1 VTDGLLLGMVSAA
14 WLGILT
20 SISPCPLTTNIAAIS
35 FVGRRI
41 GSPRAAL
48 ATGLLYTL
56 GRTLV
61 YVVLGTLLVSSLL
74 SAPVVSHLLQK
85 YMNKLLGPILILVGM
100 VLVGLIQFNTKG
112 SGLTE
117 KVGKR
122 VEAWGMWGALPLGVV
137 FALSFCPGSAAL
149 FFGSLVPLAVKYES
163 RLLLPTVYS
172 AGTALP
178 VLVFAILIVLGTRA
192 VGRAFDRITQFEFW
206 ARRITGILFIA
217 IGIYYCLAFIF
228 HGLFAALALRG
239 GPLAQEPAV
248 VLGA

>member
-1 VTDGLLLGMVSAA
+1 MTDGLAFGIASAV

-20 SISPCPLTTNIAAIS
+20 SISPCPLATNIAAIS
-35 FVGRRI
+35 FIGRRI
-41 GSPRAAL
+41 GSPRAVL
-48 ATGLLYTL
+48 ATGLLYTF

-100 VLVGLIQFNTKG
+100 ILVGLIQFNTTG
-112 SGLTE
+112 SRLGE
-117 KVGKR
+117 KVGER
-122 VEAWGMWGALPLGVV
+122 IDTWGVWSGLALGIV
-137 FALSFCPGSAAL
+137 FALSFCPASAAL

-163 RLLLPTVYS
+163 RLLLPVVYG

-192 VGRAFDRITQFEFW
+192 VGQAFNRITQFEWW
-206 ARRITGILFIA
+206 ARRITGALFIA

-228 HGLFAALALRG
+228 R
-239 GPLAQEPAV
+239 
-248 VLGA
+248 VL

>member
-1 VTDGLLLGMVSAA
+1 MTGGLLLGMASAV

-20 SISPCPLTTNIAAIS
+20 SISPCPLATNIAAIS
-35 FVGRRI
+35 FIGRRV
-41 GSPRAAL
+41 GSPRAAI

-61 YVVLGTLLVSSLL
+61 YVVLGALLVSSLL

-100 VLVGLIQFNTKG
+100 LLVGLIQFNTKG
-112 SGLTE
+112 SRLGE
-117 KVGKR
+117 RVGKR
-122 VEAWGMWGALPLGVV
+122 VETWGIWSGLALGVV

-163 RLLLPTVYS
+163 SLVLPTVYG

-178 VLVFAILIVLGTRA
+178 VLVFAILIVAGTGA
-192 VGRAFDRITQFEFW
+192 VGRAFNRITQFEFW
-206 ARRITGILFIA
+206 ARRITGALFIA

-228 HGLFAALALRG
+228 RML
-239 GPLAQEPAV
+239 
-248 VLGA
+248 